1 MKYFV
6 TILAKAK
13 FSTNQYNY
21 LVKAE
26 IVVKYNRSNY
36 PYWVTD
42 STFETSI
49 YSINKPKIITAE
61 KIRKIILD
69 SKLLTGV
76 TGGCNFISGYKTLQE
91 AEKYIMKELI
101 TLDTIVLED
110 DEDTLEM

>member
-21 LVKAE
+21 LVKVE

-61 KIRKIILD
+61 KIRKIILE

-76 TGGCNFISGYKTLQE
+76 TGGLSGYKTLQA

-110 DEDTLEM
+110 DEDTLEV